1 MATQRTGPASS
12 TPAKGTP
19 QPADRNGSPPGRPDP
34 QVPPGPPSES
44 AGAVPAAGDTVS
56 ADPGAPRTVRL
67 SLARIDPWSAMK
79 ITFLLSVA
87 LGIASVVASFLLWTL
102 VNGMGVFGNLNDFI
116 RTLSNNNEFNISDYV
131 GLTRVLSMSTVL
143 AVANVVLLTAL
154 GTLGALLYN
163 ICAALVGGVDVTL
176 TDD

>member
-1 MATQRTGPASS
+1 
-12 TPAKGTP
+12 
-19 QPADRNGSPPGRPDP
+19 
-34 QVPPGPPSES
+34 
-44 AGAVPAAGDTVS
+44 
-56 ADPGAPRTVRL
+56 
-67 SLARIDPWSAMK
+67 MK